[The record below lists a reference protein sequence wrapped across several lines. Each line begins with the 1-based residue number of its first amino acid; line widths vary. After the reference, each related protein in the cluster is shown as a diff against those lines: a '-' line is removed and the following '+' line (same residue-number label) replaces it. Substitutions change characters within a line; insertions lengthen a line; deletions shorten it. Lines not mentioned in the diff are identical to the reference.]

1 MFHDIPTE
9 ILDRMEFLE
18 DQDKKEMS
26 GEINVKHFHKLRQIP
41 PETGRFISLI
51 AASSPM
57 GQWLEIGTSAG
68 YSTLWLTLACKQMER
83 KITTFELDQKKIAL
97 ARETFTSAHVESYVD
112 LIQGNIFDY
121 LSSYKEISFCFLDIE
136 KELYS
141 ECYEIVIPNMVP
153 GGILLADNV
162 ISHKTDLQP
171 IIDRVL
177 GDKRLDSL
185 VIPIGQGI
193 LMSKKL

>member
-1 MFHDIPTE
+1 M
-9 ILDRMEFLE
+9 
-18 DQDKKEMS
+18 
-26 GEINVKHFHKLRQIP
+26 
-41 PETGRFISLI
+41 
-51 AASSPM
+51 
-57 GQWLEIGTSAG
+57 
-68 YSTLWLTLACKQMER
+68 
-83 KITTFELDQKKIAL
+83 
-97 ARETFTSAHVESYVD
+97 ESYVD
-112 LIQGNIFDY
+112 LIRGNIFDY